1 MPVLT
6 FEEYDQSYFDG
17 EVGPLSHNAGYSS
30 YGNWVR
36 RDPGLFPESIPDAD
50 GLTREFT
57 DYATMLSGRFNL
69 NQEYVELGSAYGY
82 IVQAARAAGV
92 QAWGVDVSQY
102 AYDQAAPEVQ
112 PYLIV
117 QDALS
122 WLGDQRRNQWDI
134 CFTRW
139 FMCCFDDAGAV
150 TLIDEMNRVF
160 KQQIHILMN
169 NPNVDYYNVHTL
181 QEWHDLF
188 DWEVGTI
195 LTADRDF
202 DNYLTKIN

>member
-1 MPVLT
+1 MPILT

-17 EVGPLSHNAGYSS
+17 EVGPLSHNAGYTS
-30 YGNWVR
+30 YGRWMR
-36 RDPGLFPESIPDAD
+36 RDPGLFPEDS
-50 GLTREFT
+50 GEQFS
-57 DYATMLSGRFNL
+57 DYAAMLHGRFNM
-69 NQEYVELGSAYGY
+69 NQEFVDFGSAYGY
-82 IVQAARAAGV
+82 IVQAARSLGV
-92 QAWGVDVSQY
+92 AAWGVDVSQY
-102 AYDQAAPEVQ
+102 AYDQADPIVQ

-122 WLGDQRRNQWDI
+122 WLGDQRRNQWDV
-134 CFTRW
+134 CFSRW

-150 TLIDEMNRVF
+150 SLIAEMNRVF
-160 KQQIHILMN
+160 KQQVHIFMN
-169 NPNVDYYNVHTL
+169 NPNPDYYNVHNL

-195 LTADRDF
+195 LVADLDF